1 MPKAPQKSMQ
11 KKRTE
16 VEMRQALIDL
26 VKGNAKKAPQDDAPI
41 DILSDV
47 IEEILESRQLI
58 EEIKNFVQVWAAKFQ
73 RK

>member
-1 MPKAPQKSMQ
+1 MPAKNRMQ

-16 VEMRQALIDL
+16 VEMRQALLDL
-26 VKGNAKKAPQDDAPI
+26 KGNAKKAPQDDDPG
-41 DILSDV
+41 DILTDC

-58 EEIKNFVQVWAAKFQ
+58 EEIKNFVQAWAAKFQ